1 MTVSEKIFE
10 TLYFNDGFFIE
21 CGANDGITQSNTYL
35 LEKLKNWNGI
45 LVEPS
50 KNKFVECQT
59 NRSTKNIFYNCALV
73 SNDFKEEFI
82 EGDFDGNLMSSING
96 RRLNRKN
103 LELVPTLTLNYIL
116 EKHKIEKIDFFS
128 LDVEGYELEVL
139 KGIDFKKFK
148 PSYILIEIY
157 NHLFEPI
164 TNFLKNENY
173 ILVQNVSN
181 FNKIDYPNWDGS
193 HNDYLFKQIN

>member
-1 MTVSEKIFE
+1 
-10 TLYFNDGFFIE
+10 
-21 CGANDGITQSNTYL
+21 
-35 LEKLKNWNGI
+35 
-45 LVEPS
+45 
-50 KNKFVECQT
+50 
-59 NRSTKNIFYNCALV
+59 
-73 SNDFKEEFI
+73 
-82 EGDFDGNLMSSING
+82 MSSING

-139 KGIDFKKFK
+139 KGINFKKFK
-148 PSYILIEIY
+148 PKYILIEIY

-181 FNKIDYPNWDGS
+181 FNKNDYPNWDGS